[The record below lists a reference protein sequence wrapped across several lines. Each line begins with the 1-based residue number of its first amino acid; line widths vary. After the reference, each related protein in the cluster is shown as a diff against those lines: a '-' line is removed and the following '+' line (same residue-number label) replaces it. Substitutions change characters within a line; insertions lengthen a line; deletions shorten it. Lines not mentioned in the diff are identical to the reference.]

1 VILSLTDEST
11 SKVEKFMEK
20 TAIPFPVGVGTKSKK
35 VYGVRGIPDSL
46 LIDHRGV
53 VAWRGHPG
61 TGAWVKMLP
70 RLLDAARMAQ
80 EKWDPGERIS
90 ALKRA
95 VEKAKKGD
103 MGSCWKESEKLL
115 KKFAEDEDNLAAVE
129 AFRADFTANAGKCD
143 TQVKNWISRGMYF
156 VASEY
161 LGRQVKAY
169 RGSPMASA
177 WNDKVRAWRKDKVVK
192 NLISLDERRMK
203 ATLLME
209 EGKRDKAVKILRPLR
224 KDAAGTQLEAL
235 VEETFERATMMP
247 G

>member
-1 VILSLTDEST
+1 
-11 SKVEKFMEK
+11 MEK
-20 TAIPFPVGVGTKSKK
+20 TTMPFPVGVGTKSKK
-35 VYGVRGIPDSL
+35 DYGVRGIPDSL

-53 VAWRGHPG
+53 VAWRGHPASG
-61 TGAWVKMLP
+61 DWVEMLP
-70 RLLDAARMAQ
+70 RLLDAAQTAQ
-80 EKWDPGERIS
+80 GKWDPGERIP

-115 KKFAEDEDNLAAVE
+115 KKFAEDEESLAAIE

-143 TQVKNWISRGMYF
+143 TQVENWISRGMYF

-161 LGRQVKAY
+161 LGRQVKVY
-169 RGSPMASA
+169 RGAPMASA
-177 WNDKVRAWRKDKVVK
+177 WNEKVRGWRKDKVVK
-192 NLISLDERRMK
+192 KLISLDERRMK

-209 EGKRDKAVKILRPLR
+209 EGERDKAVKVLRPLR